1 MHDGTLEKQVT
12 DFVVLFK
19 KVFFSCV
26 YNYNCT
32 FLPCFYLFYPDQF
45 TALK

>member
-1 MHDGTLEKQVT
+1 MHGTLENQVT
-12 DFVVLFK
+12 DFVVLFE